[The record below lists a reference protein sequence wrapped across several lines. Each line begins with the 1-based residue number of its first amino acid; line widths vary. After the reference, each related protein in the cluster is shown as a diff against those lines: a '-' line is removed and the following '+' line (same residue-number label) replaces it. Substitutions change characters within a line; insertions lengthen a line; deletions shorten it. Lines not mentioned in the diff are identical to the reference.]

1 MSIELR
7 RLDPNSAADAAD
19 LLALIE
25 RCTSKD
31 AHLRI
36 DRGPDPFALGR
47 FFGPTETWGAYC
59 DNTLAGSAAVS
70 IQRRSLAGT
79 FVDVPYLH
87 DLRVDPAFRLRGI
100 ANAFGAFA
108 RAQCGP
114 VGAIGTVLADNPLTA
129 EIPQK
134 TGLFAGGV
142 TVIGATAHV
151 VLQPTREVI
160 ITADEVGLSKWKAAR
175 RGAFADYAPAPT
187 YWREAGGRPLLFEH
201 NGKYTSA
208 LLTEEGSR
216 RGFRIGGAPVAL
228 GYLAFL
234 SPAAPEPLALAA
246 LLSAA
251 ATHYDLVAFGLDAE
265 VAKARGLQAALVS
278 TTFAFGRPP
287 SRTERLEAHEL
298 LLI

>member
-1 MSIELR
+1 MTLELR
-7 RLDPNSAADAAD
+7 RLDSDSATDAAA
-19 LLALIE
+19 LLGLID
-25 RCTSKD
+25 RCTPKD
-31 AHLRI
+31 AYLRI

-47 FFGPTETWGAYC
+47 FFGPTETWGAYRGEV
-59 DNTLAGSAAVS
+59 LVGSAAAS
-70 IQRRSLAGT
+70 IQRRSLAGA

-87 DLRVDPAFRLRGI
+87 DLRVDPAYRRQGV

-114 VGAIGTVLADNPLTA
+114 VGAIGTVLADNPLSA
-129 EIPQK
+129 EIPEK

-160 ITADEVGLSKWKAAR
+160 AADEVSFSAWEAAR
-175 RGAFADYAPAPT
+175 RGACGDYAPAPS

-201 NGKYTSA
+201 NKKFTTA
-208 LLTEEGSR
+208 LLTDEGSR
-216 RGFRIGGAPVAL
+216 RGFRIGGAPVKL
-228 GYLAFL
+228 GYLAFFL
-234 SPAAPEPLALAA
+234 PSAPEPAALAA

-251 ATHYDLVAFGLDAE
+251 AAHYDLVAFGLDAD
-265 VAKARGLQAALVS
+265 VAKARGLPAALVS

-287 SRTERLEAHEL
+287 ARTERLEAHEL